1 MRFASEKFVS
11 ADTGKTSMMYWIY
24 LLFLVLAVLTPIL
37 ITREHLVLP
46 EEELE
51 GLIIL
56 LLGMAGF
63 FVYFAKEKALFR
75 LLRERLAL
83 QKTTHNIQR
92 DLSESYSYIG
102 AMNRKQEIVKEMLF
116 DLSVRT
122 ANDSRYC
129 DLWYRKILQTALELA
144 RVDAG
149 SLRFVDVRKRILI
162 DHYEE
167 GVHGNEHYIDLVPDV
182 ILGQKK
188 LFFESEGCYVV
199 RSPRLSDGVVAF
211 LVIPKQV
218 NHFDDVEI
226 FKMLA
231 ASALTFY
238 TLSCQNPYASCYA
251 DRH

>member
-1 MRFASEKFVS
+1 
-11 ADTGKTSMMYWIY
+11 MMYWIY
-24 LLFLVLAVLTPIL
+24 LVFLVSAVLTPLL
-37 ITREHLVLP
+37 ITRGHFVLP

-75 LLRERLAL
+75 LLRERLSL

-102 AMNRKQEIVKEMLF
+102 SMNRKQEIVKELLF

-122 ANDSRYC
+122 ANDSQYC
-129 DLWYRKILQTALELA
+129 DLWYRKILQTVLELA

-149 SLRFVDVRKRILI
+149 SLRFVDVRKRILL

-167 GVHGNEHYIDLVPDV
+167 GVRGNEYYIDLVPEKM
-182 ILGQKK
+182 LGQKK
-188 LFFESEGCYVV
+188 LFFECGGCYVV
-199 RSPRLSDGVVAF
+199 RSPRLSGGVAAF

-218 NHFDDVEI
+218 NHFDDAEI

-238 TLSCQNPYASCYA
+238 TLSCQNPYTSCYA
-251 DRH
+251 NRY

>member
-1 MRFASEKFVS
+1 
-11 ADTGKTSMMYWIY
+11 
-24 LLFLVLAVLTPIL
+24 
-37 ITREHLVLP
+37 
-46 EEELE
+46 
-51 GLIIL
+51 
-56 LLGMAGF
+56 
-63 FVYFAKEKALFR
+63 
-75 LLRERLAL
+75 LLRERLSL

-149 SLRFVDVRKRILI
+149 SLRFVDVRKRILL

-167 GVHGNEHYIDLVPDV
+167 GVHRGMSTISILFRTK

-188 LFFESEGCYVV
+188 LFFECEGCYVV

-218 NHFDDVEI
+218 NHF
-226 FKMLA
+226 
-231 ASALTFY
+231 
-238 TLSCQNPYASCYA
+238 
-251 DRH
+251 R

>member
-1 MRFASEKFVS
+1 ML
-11 ADTGKTSMMYWIY
+11 YWIY
-24 LLFLVLAVLTPIL
+24 LFFFVLAVLAPIL
-37 ITREHLVLP
+37 LTRGYFVLP

-51 GLIIL
+51 SLIIL
-56 LLGMAGF
+56 FLGMAGF

-75 LLRERLAL
+75 LLRERLSL
-83 QKTTHNIQR
+83 QKTTNNIQR
-92 DLSESYSYIG
+92 DLFESYSYIG
-102 AMNRKQEIVKEMLF
+102 TMNRKQEIVKEMLF

-149 SLRFVDVRKRILI
+149 SLRFVDVRKRILL

-167 GVHGNEHYIDLVPDV
+167 GVRGNEYYVDLVPDT
-182 ILGQKK
+182 ILDQNK
-188 LFFESEGCYVV
+188 LFFEYKGCYLV
-199 RSPRLSDGVVAF
+199 RSPRLSDGVVVF

-218 NHFDDVEI
+218 NHFDDVET

-238 TLSCQNPYASCYA
+238 TLSCQHPYTSCYA

>member
-1 MRFASEKFVS
+1 MRFAGEKFVR

-75 LLRERLAL
+75 LLRERLSL

>member
-1 MRFASEKFVS
+1 
-11 ADTGKTSMMYWIY
+11 MMYWIY
-24 LLFLVLAVLTPIL
+24 LVFLVLAVLTPLL
-37 ITREHLVLP
+37 ITQGHFVLP

-51 GLIIL
+51 GLAIL

-63 FVYFAKEKALFR
+63 FVYFVKEKALFQ
-75 LLRERLAL
+75 LLRERLSL

-102 AMNRKQEIVKEMLF
+102 SMNRKQEIVKELLF

-122 ANDSRYC
+122 ANDSQYC

-149 SLRFVDVRKRILI
+149 SLRFVNVRRRLLL

-167 GVHGNEHYIDLVPDV
+167 GTRGNEHYIGLVPEKM
-182 ILGQKK
+182 LGQKK
-188 LFFESEGCYVV
+188 LSFECGGCYLV
-199 RSPRLSDGVVAF
+199 RSPRLSDGVAAF

-218 NHFDDVEI
+218 NHFEDAEI

-238 TLSCQNPYASCYA
+238 SLSCQNPYVSCYA

>member
-1 MRFASEKFVS
+1 M
-11 ADTGKTSMMYWIY
+11 TYWIY
-24 LLFLVLAVLTPIL
+24 LIFLILAVLTPLL
-37 ITREHLVLP
+37 ITQGHFVLP

-51 GLIIL
+51 ALIIL
-56 LLGMAGF
+56 LLGIAGF
-63 FVYFAKEKALFR
+63 FVYFAKEKALFQ
-75 LLRERLAL
+75 LLRERLSL

-149 SLRFVDVRKRILI
+149 SLRFVDVQEQILL

-167 GVHGNEHYIDLVPDV
+167 GTRGNEHYIDLVPET
-182 ILGQKK
+182 ILAQKK
-188 LFFESEGCYVV
+188 LFFECEGCYVV

-218 NHFDDVEI
+218 NHFDDAEI

-238 TLSCQNPYASCYA
+238 TLSYQNPYATCYA
-251 DRH
+251 NRH

>member
-1 MRFASEKFVS
+1 MRFAGEKFVR

-75 LLRERLAL
+75 LLRERLSL

-167 GVHGNEHYIDLVPDV
+167 GAHGNEHYIDLVPDV

>member
-1 MRFASEKFVS
+1 MRFAGEKLVR
-11 ADTGKTSMMYWIY
+11 ADSGKTSMMYWIY
-24 LLFLVLAVLTPIL
+24 LLFLVLAVLTPVL

-75 LLRERLAL
+75 LLRERLSL

-167 GVHGNEHYIDLVPDV
+167 GVYGNEHYIDLIPDV

-238 TLSCQNPYASCYA
+238 TLSCQNPYTSCYA
-251 DRH
+251 NRH